1 MVQTRTPTWRTTSA
15 RWPDDQSL
23 QQQQQRGRLQSK
35 RAAAA
40 AAGVGAAVGALAAA
54 FAKRRE
60 ARAGAAVTTAA
71 RTTCIGLDCVF
82 PQRVT
87 AATLASPAA
96 YKASPSSEAVT
107 REALGRATW
116 TLLHTLGAQFPDR
129 PTRRQ
134 RRAARQLIAALGDVY
149 PCASCAWHWGD
160 VLAELG
166 PPRTGSGEAL
176 RAYLCAAHNVVNRSL
191 GKGVFDCAGGALAS
205 RWGYREG
212 EVGYAPL
219 CGEEGADVCALQ
231 GRR

>member
-1 MVQTRTPTWRTTSA
+1 MHCRVVTRLPAGSGPSRWTYQMTRRAQMKSILSSVRVASATSPLHWKLSPRRCPSSVPQTWA
-15 RWPDDQSL
+15 
-23 QQQQQRGRLQSK
+23 
-35 RAAAA
+35 
-40 AAGVGAAVGALAAA
+40 
-54 FAKRRE
+54 
-60 ARAGAAVTTAA
+60 
-71 RTTCIGLDCVF
+71 
-82 PQRVT
+82 

-149 PCASCAWHWGD
+149 PCASCASHWGD